1 MVPVAA
7 VLAYPGTLVGDCDT
21 PQTGAGIISITP
33 YARQKNRFRK

>member
-21 PQTGAGIISITP
+21 PQTGAGIISISLYGT
-33 YARQKNRFRK
+33 QT